1 MPPINIPANIATWSA
16 DRKIA
21 FYASLR
27 ATGYADAD
35 IRAAVE
41 AVVGQQSDADWAYL
55 QEAAGFKPA
64 GGAGLLV
71 AAAAAAYFLLG

>member
-1 MPPINIPANIATWSA
+1 MPPINIPANITSWSA
-16 DRKIA
+16 ERKIT

-27 ATGYADAD
+27 SMGYADAD

-41 AVVGQQSDADWAYL
+41 AVAGPQADADWAYL

-64 GGAGLLV
+64 AGGLGVVL
-71 AAAAAAYFLLG
+71 AAAAAYFLFA